1 MSAVE
6 IIERIKELSANEQA
20 RVAQFIAENG
30 SSMTRRQFSVGTE
43 GDGLPVIRANG
54 RAITS
59 QLVHEIESRTP

>member
-30 SSMTRRQFSVGTE
+30 GSMTCRQFSVGTE
-43 GDGLPVIRANG
+43 ADGLPVIRANG
-54 RAITS
+54 GTITS
-59 QLVHEIESRTP
+59 QIVHEIESRTP